1 MAQQIKPK
9 RNSRG
14 QFVTKKR
21 SVQRKPRY
29 VAKAKR
35 RVVKRNPTG
44 RDYRKAVRLYS
55 DFHGE
60 NPRHE
65 EDWTVVVPGTALEVG
80 KVTGILYKTR
90 VDGRQQE
97 FMHEFTGNSRP
108 TLAAS
113 SDGRQLLLLGGD
125 YKFTDRG
132 IVDGTVSF

>member
-1 MAQQIKPK
+1 MTRAKRKVLPK
-9 RNSRG
+9 RNARG
-14 QFVTKKR
+14 RFVVARKKPKKR
-21 SVQRKPRY
+21 
-29 VAKAKR
+29 A
-35 RVVKRNPTG
+35 VVKRNPTG
-44 RDYRKAVRLYS
+44 RNVRKAVRLYS

-65 EDWTVVVPGTALEVG
+65 EEWQVEIPTTALEVG
-80 KVTGILYKTR
+80 KVTGIMYKTR
-90 VDGRQQE
+90 VDGRIQE

-125 YKFTDRG
+125 YKFTERG